1 MQELSDKKLKL
12 LPIFLVVT
20 VVFGIGVFAFKN
32 LFTGEIIIKE
42 DLTKKRYYTSLLR
55 GENLGSE

>member
-20 VVFGIGVFAFKN
+20 VAFGIGVFAFKN
-32 LFTGEIIIKE
+32 LFTKEIVIKE
-42 DLTKKRYYTSLLR
+42 DLSDFAGYKKK
-55 GENLGSE
+55 